1 MPNAYFATGD
11 PGKAFAWDDAAAF
24 PASPAA
30 GRSVVTTRYAKTS
43 LPAVQGVDVA
53 AELAAIRRI
62 LSGLHAD
69 DAILIGIALDEA
81 RHQLEKP
88 EPDIDRIGA
97 ALQRALDFASRH
109 DEFDDRREAL
119 SQPLRR
125 LAAWLGGPWHRLLGF
140 VGLTF

>member
-1 MPNAYFATGD
+1 MPNVYFATGD
-11 PGKAFAWDDAAAF
+11 PGKAFTWDDARSF
-24 PASPAA
+24 PPSFAP
-30 GRSVVTTRYAKTS
+30 GRGVVTTRYAKTAV
-43 LPAVQGVDVA
+43 PAVHGVDIA
-53 AELAAIRRI
+53 AELSAVRRV
-62 LSGLHAD
+62 LAGLHAD

-81 RHQLEKP
+81 RHQLDKAR
-88 EPDIDRIGA
+88 PDIDRIGA

-125 LAAWLGGPWHRLLGF
+125 LSAWLGGPWHRLLGF

>member
-11 PGKAFAWDDAAAF
+11 PGRAFNWDDPGAF
-24 PASPAA
+24 PPNLAP
-30 GRSVVTTRYAKTS
+30 GRGVVTTRYAKTS
-43 LPAVQGVDVA
+43 LPAVHGVDID
-53 AELAAIRRI
+53 AELAAVRRI
-62 LSGLHAD
+62 LGGLHAD

-88 EPDIDRIGA
+88 EPDVDRIGA